1 MATPFVAGSS
11 DDLTEKQQL
20 DLAMRKEFGA
30 LWRDSRAQ
38 SSQMKGEQR
47 AQDTAR
53 TSNYLEQKDNSAEPC
68 MSSRQPAEFDLNMHW
83 STGPRSDD
91 DAPGQNAKRSA
102 ANVQDDSPWQH
113 LYTKTYNDIFSDQ
126 ANLQAFYNEINGYA
140 CSGNSCSSGSDV
152 NLDWT
157 GARPHEARE
166 PFTYPVL
173 IDSGL
178 RIWKYDAF
186 HAVGNRLHA
195 VSIPAPYPFMNNQP
209 PRNREAVPVMASSG
223 ECAYITP
230 YQPASCASFSAGDQ
244 VAQIDKFF
252 SDNIAKGKVPGAVFV
267 DAAVIEKWG
276 KESSM
281 KGTTALAVRQDISS
295 LYIVLGLAGGFLSFT
310 SCICCYL
317 FRDGLKQCP
326 RAVSSRV
333 KSGWESCKN
342 AASALWDKRPRRPL
356 APTKETGTQGH
367 QDKAEARADESSV
380 VVDSSDSDTDSGYLG
395 DFSRSISRSS
405 ASGSSDEPESS
416 DTKAD

>member
-1 MATPFVAGSS
+1 MGTPFVAGSS
-11 DDLTEKQQL
+11 GDLTEKQQL

-38 SSQMKGEQR
+38 SSQMKAEQR
-47 AQDTAR
+47 AHDTAR
-53 TSNYLEQKDNSAEPC
+53 TVDYLEQKDDSASPC
-68 MSSRQPAEFDLNMHW
+68 MSSRQPAEFEIDLHW
-83 STGPRSDD
+83 STGPHSADD
-91 DAPGQNAKRSA
+91 ERDQSAKRSA
-102 ANVQDDSPWQH
+102 ANAEGDSPWQH
-113 LYTKTYNDIFSDQ
+113 LYTTTYNDIFSDQ
-126 ANLQAFYNEINGYA
+126 ANLQAFYNEINGYS

-267 DAAVIEKWG
+267 DAAMIEKWG

-295 LYIVLGLAGGFLSFT
+295 LYIVLGLAGGFLTFT

-342 AASALWDKRPRRPL
+342 AASTLWNKRPRLPL
-356 APTKETGTQGH
+356 ATPAEAGAQAH
-367 QDKAEARADESSV
+367 QDPAKVKAEAEESSV
-380 VVDSSDSDTDSGYLG
+380 VVDGSDSDTDSGYLG
-395 DFSRSISRSS
+395 DFSSSISSS
-405 ASGSSDEPESS
+405 ANAGGSD
-416 DTKAD
+416 DKAD